1 MRKIYY
7 VPEGQDILDYQD
19 IWLNHTQEVHNS
31 LSENIKEYVKD
42 KDVAQWVL
50 IPEYTYPE
58 VPKLINNEEF
68 YEYLFIDDFAVLED
82 NPQYVMEA
90 WKLNLDNPKEEPI
103 MYESYNMQWEK
114 VLYKYF
120 TDHIQL
126 PRGWYK
132 LKFIKDGELVDSV
145 DISVYEKHQDDT
157 TIYHK
162 RGR

>member
-50 IPEYTYPE
+50 IPEYTYSE

-90 WKLNLDNPKEEPI
+90 WKLNLVRNTRNAQA
-103 MYESYNMQWEK
+103 SCW
-114 VLYKYF
+114 
-120 TDHIQL
+120 H
-126 PRGWYK
+126 
-132 LKFIKDGELVDSV
+132 
-145 DISVYEKHQDDT
+145 
-157 TIYHK
+157 
-162 RGR
+162 

>member
-58 VPKLINNEEF
+58 VPKLINDQERPLSHFQRLRQPADLKQKPRFTNSLQII
-68 YEYLFIDDFAVLED
+68 YSYLEVGI
-82 NPQYVMEA
+82 N
-90 WKLNLDNPKEEPI
+90 
-103 MYESYNMQWEK
+103 
-114 VLYKYF
+114 
-120 TDHIQL
+120 
-126 PRGWYK
+126 
-132 LKFIKDGELVDSV
+132 
-145 DISVYEKHQDDT
+145 
-157 TIYHK
+157 
-162 RGR
+162 

>member
-31 LSENIKEYVKD
+31 LSENIKEYVND

-50 IPEYTYPE
+50 IPEYTYSE

-68 YEYLFIDDFAVLED
+68 YRYLFIDDFAVLED

-90 WKLNLDNPKEEPI
+90 WKLNLTILKKNQTCMKLI
-103 MYESYNMQWEK
+103 ICNGKKFYIN
-114 VLYKYF
+114 F
-120 TDHIQL
+120 TQIIFNYL
-126 PRGWYK
+126 EVG
-132 LKFIKDGELVDSV
+132 IN
-145 DISVYEKHQDDT
+145 
-157 TIYHK
+157 
-162 RGR
+162 